1 MNPSSM
7 TFYIAL
13 STTTYI
19 ALGIAVLLAIS
30 IQTIWIFNRYD
41 NHRLRRILGLRVPSE
56 SGPRHKLGRFYWQE
70 GVFAGEVT
78 QLMSAEYAEKHRWLL
93 SHKNQRRFVVLL
105 VVSWLLNLFGAF
117 DVSWNLGFAG
127 SLFSWWSVLVVV
139 AYLVLRQS
147 VRALADAPSE
157 LIDERLTEVRDSA
170 YRSAYRLLGWIIP
183 ILGGFAFAAYDAT
196 DAALTL
202 DQFAFGLFC
211 FGFIFEGLPS
221 MFIAWRG
228 KAKGV
233 N

>member
-1 MNPSSM
+1 MNLSS
-7 TFYIAL
+7 
-13 STTTYI
+13 STITI
-19 ALGIAVLLAIS
+19 ILGLCVVAVLIQAIWVFRKHD
-30 IQTIWIFNRYD
+30 TY
-41 NHRLRRILGLRVPSE
+41 RLRRILGLWVPGE
-56 SGPRHKLGRFYWQE
+56 SGPRHKFGRFYWKE
-70 GVFAGEVT
+70 GVFAGEIT
-78 QLMSAEYAEKHRWLL
+78 QVMSAEYAEKHHWLL

-147 VRALADAPSE
+147 VRALADAPTE

-183 ILGGFAFAAYDAT
+183 ILGGL
-196 DAALTL
+196 ALGARETIDESL
-202 DQFAFGLFC
+202 TIDNFAFGLFA
-211 FGFIFEGLPS
+211 FGFLFEGLPS
-221 MFIAWRG
+221 AFIAWRG
-228 KAKGV
+228 KAKEV